1 VVFEAP
7 EAIGSLKQTIQTLS
21 GEADV
26 TLDAGASQA
35 HADQKIV
42 RYHWEKEE

>member
-1 VVFEAP
+1 VFRVP
-7 EAIGSLKQTIQTLS
+7 EAEAGSDQVIAAPT